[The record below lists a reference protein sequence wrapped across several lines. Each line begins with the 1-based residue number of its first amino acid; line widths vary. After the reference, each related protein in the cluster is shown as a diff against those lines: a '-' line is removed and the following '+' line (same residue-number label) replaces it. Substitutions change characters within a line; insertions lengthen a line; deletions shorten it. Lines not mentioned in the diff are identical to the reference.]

1 MNIYNTPTLAV
12 EIEFALETRCGKQ
25 INFIQDQIASD
36 MLIKIAQKTGE
47 IRKFPTVKR
56 ELDAC
61 QLEITTDTYKHTSI
75 DVADQISEYHYHLN
89 QFINNYIS
97 DLTGTQVV
105 LSASAMPNEPD
116 FEPVTSLG
124 APHYPKI
131 DGMLRSFGI
140 DTRRG
145 TNVRGVHVH
154 FGTMDLAQGVE
165 TLNRLSTQYP
175 CLLDE
180 ITGMYTPLRIETI
193 NSVVRALGENT
204 NHIICTDPA
213 DYNAGHS
220 YTRFTKY
227 GTLEFRQFDLG
238 QKSEQNSDEI
248 HQKVVNMINK
258 VIELV

>member
-1 MNIYNTPTLAV
+1 MNFSNKPTFAV
-12 EIEFALETRCGKQ
+12 ELEFALETTNGKQ
-25 INFIQDQIASD
+25 INFIQNQISSD
-36 MLIKIAQKTGE
+36 MLIKLAQETGE
-47 IRKFPTVKR
+47 IKKFPTLKP

-97 DLTGTQVV
+97 DLAGTQVV
-105 LSASAMPNEPD
+105 LSASAMPNELD

-204 NHIICTDPA
+204 NHVICYDPA

-238 QKSEQNSDEI
+238 QKSQQNSDEI
-248 HQKVVNMINK
+248 YQKVVSMINK